1 MRKQRQPKARSY
13 AKLVKAFEFN
23 KDNNFCARLAYCVH
37 TGLSAGKVIAYTKR
51 MVPDWEGK
59 GHGLT
64 LGQMEQLYGTEAA
77 HDWTGKQFRTVAREL
92 AANGGTFTVCTASK
106 RKGGHAVAIRDG
118 QIIDFTKQDDR
129 TPVIGV
135 FTGHAVTHAAL

>member
-1 MRKQRQPKARSY
+1 MRKVRQPKARSY

-23 KDNNFCARLAYCVH
+23 KDNNYCTRLAFCVM
-37 TGLSAGKVIAYTKR
+37 TGLSAGKSIAYCKR
-51 MVPDWEGK
+51 MVPTWEGK

-64 LGQMEQLYGTEAA
+64 LTEMEKFFGADASEEYNGR
-77 HDWTGKQFRTVAREL
+77 QFRTVAREL
-92 AANGGTFTVCTASK
+92 AERGGKYVIVTASK

-118 QIIDFTKQDDR
+118 QIVDFTEQDDR

-135 FTGHAVTHAAL
+135 FDGYGLTHSAL